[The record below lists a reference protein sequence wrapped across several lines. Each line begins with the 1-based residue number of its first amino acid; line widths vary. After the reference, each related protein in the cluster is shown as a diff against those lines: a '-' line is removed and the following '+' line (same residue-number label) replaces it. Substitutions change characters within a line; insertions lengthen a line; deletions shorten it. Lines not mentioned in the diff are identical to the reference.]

1 MATAADF
8 TPIIQKVAAYTNQLM
23 QIPSNDYNTSMLI
36 HDAIQSAS
44 QYSQSLLHLQALA
57 TLQDLQGAG
66 ASMKLATDQLKAQAK
81 KISDIT
87 GKAAEAVA
95 AIAIV
100 TEIALAVAAL

>member
-8 TPIIQKVAAYTNQLM
+8 TPIIQKVSAYTTQLM
-23 QIPSNDYNTSMLI
+23 QIPSPNYNTSMLI

-57 TLQDLQGAG
+57 ALQDLQGVA
-66 ASMKLATDQLKAQAK
+66 ASMKQATDQLKAQAK
-81 KISDIT
+81 KISDAT
-87 GKAAEAVA
+87 GKAAEAVNA
-95 AIAIV
+95 VAIV